1 MKRKEFIE
9 CMEVHKFKKYIS
21 NKLNE
26 SFTKNDINASWKIKK
41 FTSKKSP
48 NNMGVASIS
57 IDSNIFSK
65 VNIEKVADLEIA
77 IREALLKANEIYD
90 DKEFEETILEA

>member
-1 MKRKEFIE
+1 
-9 CMEVHKFKKYIS
+9 
-21 NKLNE
+21 
-26 SFTKNDINASWKIKK
+26 
-41 FTSKKSP
+41 
-48 NNMGVASIS
+48 MGVASIS

-90 DKEFEETILEA
+90 DKEFEETILEAQEEKMKAFNKKKKRKNLTL